1 MARTD
6 APRRRRSSTSPG
18 ARVANVATNLMI
30 VVVMAVALML
40 IVPALMGLQRYVIT
54 SGSMTGTYDIGSVVF
69 SEEVPVAELE
79 VGDVITYVPPAE
91 SGIDHLVT
99 HRIVSIED
107 GEFRTQGDASAQ
119 VDPWTFQLDAATQ
132 PRAVASVPYVGYL
145 FIALADRTTR
155 MVVIGLPAT
164 LIALLALLEL
174 VRAVRR
180 PEDEDE
186 TVTVTVTVPTPR
198 DPRETRSQDADAQGS
213 SA

>member
-1 MARTD
+1 MART
-6 APRRRRSSTSPG
+6 ARHTGSSTGS
-18 ARVANVATNLMI
+18 RLANIATNVMI

-40 IVPALMGLQRYVIT
+40 IVPALLGLQRYVIT
-54 SGSMTGTYDIGSVVF
+54 SGSMAGTYDIGSVVF
-69 SEEVPVAELE
+69 SEEVPVEQLE

-91 SGIDHLVT
+91 AGIDHLVT

-107 GEFRTQGDASAQ
+107 GEFRTQGDASSQ
-119 VDPWTFQLDAATQ
+119 VDPWVFQLDAATQ

-155 MVVIGLPAT
+155 MAVIGVPAT
-164 LIALLALLEL
+164 LIALLALVEL

-186 TVTVTVTVPTPR
+186 TVTVTVAVPTPR
-198 DPRETRSQDADAQGS
+198 DGSGRRDDAPRT